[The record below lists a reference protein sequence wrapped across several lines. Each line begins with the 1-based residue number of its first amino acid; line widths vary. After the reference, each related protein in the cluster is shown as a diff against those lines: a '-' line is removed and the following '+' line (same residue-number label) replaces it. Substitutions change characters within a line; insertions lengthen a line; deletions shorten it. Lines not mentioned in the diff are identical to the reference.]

1 MNKDNR
7 ISNLPENLKLYSN
20 VIEPFPSKPAAPTD
34 PNQNDDDVLFLITK
48 SGSHNEKITYSNL
61 KSSILDNTVFLTGDQ
76 LISGEKTF
84 ADTCTFE
91 DTVYVH
97 EVIDITETGDISGNV
112 FVGESGL
119 FEKVGVGLHFTD
131 RRVLKE
137 VYSDF
142 PDNESGYLEYDFG
155 GGIDPQTYS
164 GGLDFINGA
173 PDFSTSVSS
182 YPLYEPSG
190 WYNSNIP
197 VSQQNHQEDLS
208 LDGHSLD
215 PDYIH
220 REMRGAWVGVSFEE
234 PFNYKSFSIFHS
246 GLDHCAENLK
256 VVASNNDKD
265 WKIIHHISGLE
276 TGDYNTNN
284 KASIFALD
292 DFYPEKY
299 SHYRLVA
306 EKVISGNFWE
316 LNHFNFSGVE
326 LHLRRKSVDPQY
338 TLHVSGDS
346 CFIGDIAH
354 TGFGRQSGNLY
365 RIGDTTQTGDSYID
379 GNESVTGDIYV
390 GETIY
395 HLNDEDT
402 FIRFKE
408 DDVKIQAGTGA
419 KLTLSESG
427 NNKIQFYTSGIEQ
440 MRIDES
446 GFVGINTTTPFA
458 ELCVTGDSYLEC
470 VFTTGEDGRWERVFG
485 GSDEDVS
492 FVTELS
498 KGQDSYQIDF
508 PKTFGIDPSVTLT
521 LENNMGGPIIPYCI
535 SGVNNF
541 QYHINFA
548 SNLSND
554 GYKIHTLA
562 RPTGHLSLNKTIT
575 QSFIEEISPEPG
587 KDIYEIFYPQ
597 PFHTNPVVAAT
608 LEHENVILPFVI
620 SGIEASSFK
629 LVFGR
634 ELHDTCK
641 IHIHAVR

>member
-7 ISNLPENLKLYSN
+7 ISNFYHNKRLHSSA
-20 VIEPFPSKPAAPTD
+20 IEPFPHKPFVPTGS
-34 PNQNDDDVLFLITK
+34 NQNDDDVLFLITK
-48 SGSHNEKITYSNL
+48 SGSHNENITYANL
-61 KSSILDNTVFLTGDQ
+61 KSSILENVVFLTGNQ

-84 ADTCTFE
+84 ANTCTFE

-97 EVIDITETGDISGNV
+97 EVIDITETGDISGNI

-119 FEKVGVGLHFTD
+119 FEKVGVGLDFTD
-131 RRVLKE
+131 RRILHE

-155 GGIDPQTYS
+155 GGIDAQTYS
-164 GGLDFINGA
+164 GGLDFINGN
-173 PDFSTSVSS
+173 PDFSTYISS
-182 YPLYEPSG
+182 HPVYEPSG

-197 VSQQNHQEDLS
+197 SSQQNFEDVS
-208 LDGHSLD
+208 LDGHSLS

-220 REMRGAWVGVSFEE
+220 REMRGAWVGISFEE

-256 VVASNNDKD
+256 VVASNNDED
-265 WKIIHHISGLE
+265 WKIIHHISGLK
-276 TGDYNTNN
+276 TGDYNTGN
-284 KASIFALD
+284 KASSFSLE
-292 DFYPEKY
+292 DFYPDKY

-306 EKVISGNFWE
+306 EKVVSGNIWQF
-316 LNHFNFSGVE
+316 NHFNFSGVE

-346 CFIGDIAH
+346 CFIGDITH
-354 TGFGRQSGNLY
+354 TGFGRQSGSLF

-379 GNESVTGDIYV
+379 GNETVTGDIYV

-402 FIRFKE
+402 YIRFKE
-408 DDVKIQAGTGA
+408 DDIEIQAGSGA

-427 NNKIQFYTSGIEQ
+427 NNKIQFYTSGQERMQING
-440 MRIDES
+440 S
-446 GFVGINTTTPFA
+446 GFVGINTTQPFA

-470 VFTTGEDGRWERVFG
+470 LFTTGEDGYWEKVFAK

-498 KGQDSYQIDF
+498 KGADSYHINF
-508 PKTFGIDPSVTLT
+508 PKTFGVSPSVTLS
-521 LENNMGGPIIPYCI
+521 LENEMGGPIVPYCI

-541 QYHINFA
+541 EYHVNFA
-548 SNLSND
+548 SNLLND
-554 GYKIHTLA
+554 GYKIHTFA
-562 RPTGHLSLNKTIT
+562 RRTGHLSLNKTIT
-575 QSFIEEISPEPG
+575 QSFVEELSPQAG
-587 KDIYEIFYPQ
+587 KDIYEVFYPQ
-597 PFHTNPVVAAT
+597 PFHTNPVVSAT
-608 LEHENVILPFVI
+608 LEHENTIIPFVI
-620 SGIEASSFK
+620 SGVEEASFK
-629 LVFGR
+629 MVFGR
-634 ELHDTCK
+634 ELTDNCK